1 MKKRLLKDLLVLG
14 LLIAV
19 IFIICLFLPERIP
32 VHFDAQGK
40 ADIVMNK
47 YFLLFFAIIP
57 YSTYWKFIRGKGD
70 T

>member
-40 ADIVMNK
+40 ADTVMNK
-47 YFLLFFAIIP
+47 YFLLFFCH
-57 YSTYWKFIRGKGD
+57 YSIFYILEIYTRKG
-70 T
+70 